1 MPSGDVIARATFGVK
16 NRSRKLVLATL
27 RSY

>member
-1 MPSGDVIARATFGVK
+1 MIARATFGVNK
-16 NRSRKLVLATL
+16 RSRKLVLATL